1 MTARHL
7 QEIWRYPVKSMAG
20 ERLERAV
27 VTQDGIEGDRVV
39 HAQGRRGR
47 LLTARARP
55 GLLRHR
61 AALGPDGEPMVDG
74 RGWRSEAVARDV
86 EAAAGPGV
94 RLVRFDGPERFD
106 ILPLLV
112 ASDSAILATG
122 EDRRRFRP
130 NLIVGGVEG
139 LEERRWEHHQLR
151 AALCLIQAHNLRERC
166 IMTTFHPDTF
176 EPDVNVLRRIQ
187 EEFDGVVGL
196 NCSVVAGASSR
207 WAIRLSWCSLP

>member
-1 MTARHL
+1 
-7 QEIWRYPVKSMAG
+7 MAG

-86 EAAAGPGV
+86 EAAAGPGA

-106 ILPLLV
+106 ILPLL
-112 ASDSAILATG
+112 AAGDSAILATG
-122 EDRRRFRP
+122 EDSRRFRP

-151 AALCLIQAHNLRERC
+151 VALCLIQAHNLRERC

-176 EPDVNVLRRIQ
+176 EQDVNVLRRIQ

-196 NCSVVAGASSR
+196 NCSVVAGGAGQTHLNL
-207 WAIRLSWCSLP
+207 AQ